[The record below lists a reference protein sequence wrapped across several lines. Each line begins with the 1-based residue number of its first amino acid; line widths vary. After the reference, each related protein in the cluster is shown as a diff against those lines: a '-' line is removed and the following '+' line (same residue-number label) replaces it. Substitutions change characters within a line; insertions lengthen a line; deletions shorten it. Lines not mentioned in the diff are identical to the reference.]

1 MANDN
6 LGDIT
11 CGGCDNSAHIRQQKT
26 GKKLLYL
33 YCPNCGMDKRSGA
46 KLQAKWQAAIDG
58 VSPPVPSKNEKPS
71 NEWQP
76 NQLDKVDNENE
87 QSKERN
93 NSETN
98 GNGIRNTLA
107 GLGIFGILG
116 LVWRASR
123 V

>member
-6 LGDIT
+6 LGDIK
-11 CGGCDNSAHIRQQKT
+11 CGGCDNTAHVRQQKT

-58 VSPPVPSKNEKPS
+58 ISLDVPSETDKQAA
-71 NEWQP
+71 EWQP
-76 NQLDKVDNENE
+76 EILDKENSENE
-87 QSKERN
+87 RSEERN
-93 NSETN
+93 DSGTS
-98 GNGIRNTLA
+98 GKLFA
-107 GLGIFGILG
+107 GLGILGILG
-116 LVWRASR
+116 LVWRAAQ